1 MQRLTSARW
10 IAAGLALL
18 AVLVLVMAGTGTK
31 IGLWDFRRG
40 LGMLKW
46 AAYIGV
52 AAVVASLALL
62 AILRPHGRV
71 LGLLVASTIVG
82 LLVVALPMQWRRTA
96 RTVPPIHDITTDLGN
111 PPVFEAILP
120 LRADAPNPSEY
131 GGPEVAA
138 QQRAAYPDIA
148 PLFLDAS
155 IGAAFQRS
163 LDAARGMGWEIV
175 TADSARGRIEAV
187 ATTRWFGFK
196 DDVVVRIE
204 QDGSRARVDVRSVSR
219 VGGSDVGTNARRIR
233 DFIERVRTAAPSAS

>member
-18 AVLVLVMAGTGTK
+18 AVLVLVMAGAGTK
-31 IGLWDFRRG
+31 AGLWDFRTG

-52 AAVVASLALL
+52 AAAVASLALL
-62 AILRPHGRV
+62 AVLRPHGRV
-71 LGLLVASTIVG
+71 LGVLLVSTIVG
-82 LLVVALPMQWRRTA
+82 LAVVALPWQWRSIA
-96 RTVPPIHDITTDLGN
+96 RSVPPIHDITTDLGN
-111 PPVFEAILP
+111 PPAFEAILP
-120 LRADAPNPSEY
+120 LRADASNPAEY

-155 IGAAFQRS
+155 TATAFSRS

-196 DDVVVRIE
+196 DDVVVRIA
-204 QDGSRARVDVRSVSR
+204 QDGIRARVDVRSVSR

-233 DFIERVRTAAPSAS
+233 DFIERVRTEAPSDS